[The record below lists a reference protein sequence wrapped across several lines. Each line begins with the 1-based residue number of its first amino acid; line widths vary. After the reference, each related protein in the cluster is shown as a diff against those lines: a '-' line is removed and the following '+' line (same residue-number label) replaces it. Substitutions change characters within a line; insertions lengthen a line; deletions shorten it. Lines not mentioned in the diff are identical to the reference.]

1 MFCLDISCILILL
14 ICRLAVYLNQGTCI
28 FNPLIFFFLS
38 WDRESFEVFYCG
50 CIFRKVKLALYT
62 ETVILRE
69 VEVDSQEAVFASL
82 LSVISDEVM
91 HQNLSLFQA

>member
-1 MFCLDISCILILL
+1 MFSLDISCILR
-14 ICRLAVYLNQGTCI
+14 CRLAVYLNQGTCI
-28 FNPLIFFFLS
+28 FNPLILFFFFS
-38 WDRESFEVFYCG
+38 WERERSEVFDCG

-69 VEVDSQEAVFASL
+69 VEVDIQEAVFASL